1 MTVVL
6 ISLIVLFLY
15 AVLIIS
21 FIKGW
26 SAIPDYEAENEDN
39 RIHVTILTACK
50 NESAHLPALLQA
62 INHQTYRNFQCIV
75 IDDHSTDGTWEYLNE
90 AVTGFPQLKQLKN
103 KGIGKKEAIKT
114 GIEQTNSRLIIT
126 LDADCIPSPDWL
138 STIVTFFHKEFTDL
152 VICPVRMTSDGSFL
166 QDFQQFEFAALIAS
180 GAGAAGVGM
189 PILCNGANL
198 AFRRQAWLNNADNLH
213 FEEPGGDDI
222 FLLQSIKKS
231 GGPVRFLKSKAAMVE
246 TAPKKTL
253 WEFIRQRR
261 RWAGKKA
268 AYADWQLAA
277 TALIVFLASFTILF
291 NFLLA
296 ISDPARLALTS
307 CLFLMK
313 WMIDLSFFMRIK
325 DFFDLKKVDGNSLVF
340 SLFYPLYI
348 VFTAIFSLTGKRKS
362 IW

>member
-62 INHQTYRNFQCIV
+62 INQQTYRNFQFLV
-75 IDDHSTDGTWEYLNE
+75 VDDHSTDGTWKYLNE
-90 AVTGFPQLKQLKN
+90 AVTGFHQLKQLKN

-138 STIVTFFHKEFTDL
+138 STIVQFYQKEFTDL
-152 VICPVRMTSDGSFL
+152 VICPVRMSSNGSFL
-166 QDFQQFEFAALIAS
+166 QDFQLFEFAGLVAS

-189 PILCNGANL
+189 PILCNGGNL

-291 NFLLA
+291 NFMLA